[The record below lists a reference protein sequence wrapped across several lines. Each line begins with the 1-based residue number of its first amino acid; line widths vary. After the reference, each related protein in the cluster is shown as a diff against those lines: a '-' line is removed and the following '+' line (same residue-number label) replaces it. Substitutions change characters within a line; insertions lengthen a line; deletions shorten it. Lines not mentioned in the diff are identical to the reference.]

1 MLYFKK
7 AEDGV
12 HKYEV
17 TFDKNEVSLLLEEV
31 KSKCSTI
38 KHFEYDDVN
47 LPSLSE
53 RIYSQNQSGESEIR
67 FFSQKL
73 VGYREY
79 NDFYSQQEDV
89 YHYSYYEYTY
99 SPLVSIINGLLN
111 DSPMAIDKIFN
122 PENIHRFNFDHEID
136 NINNEINKIPNN
148 KIKEKMDKLNELN
161 DLLKFA
167 NLNSKQK
174 DEDEYYIRL
183 QGLIKFELVS
193 ILPYEIKEKYESF
206 YSRTLKKCK

>member
-17 TFDKNEVSLLLEEV
+17 SFDKNEVSSLLSEV

-38 KHFEYDDVN
+38 KHFEYDEVQ
-47 LPSLSE
+47 LPGLSE
-53 RIYSQNQSGESEIR
+53 RIYSQNQSDESEIR

-111 DSPMAIDKIFN
+111 DNSITSSDVLTNLYGPVPTIL
-122 PENIHRFNFDHEID
+122 EI
-136 NINNEINKIPNN
+136 
-148 KIKEKMDKLNELN
+148 LFS
-161 DLLKFA
+161 LLKF
-167 NLNSKQK
+167 S
-174 DEDEYYIRL
+174 
-183 QGLIKFELVS
+183 
-193 ILPYEIKEKYESF
+193 P
-206 YSRTLKKCK
+206 LK

>member
-7 AEDGV
+7 EEDGV

-17 TFDKNEVSLLLEEV
+17 SFDKNEVSSLLEEV
-31 KSKCSTI
+31 KTKCSTI
-38 KHFEYDDVN
+38 KRFEYEEVQ
-47 LPSLSE
+47 LPGLSE
-53 RIYSQNQSGESEIR
+53 RIYRQNQNDESEIR

-79 NDFYSQQEDV
+79 NDFYSPVEDV

-99 SPLVSIINGLLN
+99 SPLVSIINSLLN
-111 DSPMAIDKIFN
+111 DNSMVIDKIFN
-122 PENIHRFNFDHEID
+122 PENVHRFNFD
-136 NINNEINKIPNN
+136 NEIEIMKKEISKMPND
-148 KIKEKMDKLNELN
+148 KIKEKIDKLNELN

-167 NLNSKQK
+167 SLNSGQR
-174 DEDEYYIRL
+174 DEDEYYKGL
-183 QGLIKFELVS
+183 QSLIKFELVS
-193 ILPYEIKEKYESF
+193 ILPYEIKEKYETF

>member
-7 AEDGV
+7 EEDGV

-17 TFDKNEVSLLLEEV
+17 SFDKNEVSLLLEEV

-53 RIYSQNQSGESEIR
+53 RIYSQNQNDDGEIR
-67 FFSQKL
+67 FFNQKI

-99 SPLVSIINGLLN
+99 SPLVFIINGLLN
-111 DSPMAIDKIFN
+111 DNSIVIDKIFN

-193 ILPYEIKEKYESF
+193 FLPYEIKEKYESF

>member
-1 MLYFKK
+1 MIVKLNFYKK
-7 AEDGV
+7 I
-12 HKYEV
+12 
-17 TFDKNEVSLLLEEV
+17 F
-31 KSKCSTI
+31 
-38 KHFEYDDVN
+38 
-47 LPSLSE
+47 
-53 RIYSQNQSGESEIR
+53 
-67 FFSQKL
+67 
-73 VGYREY
+73 GYREY

-111 DSPMAIDKIFN
+111 DSPMVIDKIFN

-136 NINNEINKIPNN
+136 NMNNEINKISNN
-148 KIKEKMDKLNELN
+148 KIKEKIDKLNELN

-193 ILPYEIKEKYESF
+193 ILPYKIKEKYESF

>member
-7 AEDGV
+7 EEDGV

-17 TFDKNEVSLLLEEV
+17 SFDKNEVSSLLSEV
-31 KSKCSTI
+31 KTKCSTI
-38 KHFEYDDVN
+38 KHYEYEEVQ
-47 LPSLSE
+47 LPCLSE
-53 RIYSQNQSGESEIR
+53 RIYRQNQSDESEIR
-67 FFSQKL
+67 FFSKKI

-79 NDFYSQQEDV
+79 NDFYSPAEDV

-111 DSPMAIDKIFN
+111 DNPMVIDKIFN
-122 PENIHRFNFDHEID
+122 PENVHRFNFDNEIEIMKKEID
-136 NINNEINKIPNN
+136 KIPND
-148 KIKEKMDKLNELN
+148 KIKEKIDKLNELN

-167 NLNSKQK
+167 SLNSGQR
-174 DEDEYYIRL
+174 DEDEYYARL
-183 QGLIKFELVS
+183 QGFIKFELVS

>member
-1 MLYFKK
+1 MFYFKK

-17 TFDKNEVSLLLEEV
+17 SFDKNEVSLLLEEV

-53 RIYSQNQSGESEIR
+53 RIYSQNQSDESEIR

-79 NDFYSQQEDV
+79 NDFYSPVEDI

-111 DSPMAIDKIFN
+111 DNSIVIDKIFN
-122 PENIHRFNFDHEID
+122 PENVHRFNFDNEIEIMKKEID
-136 NINNEINKIPNN
+136 KIPND
-148 KIKEKMDKLNELN
+148 KIKEKIDKLNELN

-206 YSRTLKKCK
+206 YSRTIKKCK

>member
-7 AEDGV
+7 EEDGV

-53 RIYSQNQSGESEIR
+53 RIYSQNQSCESEIR

-79 NDFYSQQEDV
+79 NDFYSPVEDV

-99 SPLVSIINGLLN
+99 SPLVSIINGLLSEN
-111 DSPMAIDKIFN
+111 PIAIDKIFN
-122 PENIHRFNFDHEID
+122 PENVHRFNFDNEIEIMKKEID
-136 NINNEINKIPNN
+136 KIPND
-148 KIKEKMDKLNELN
+148 KVKEKIDKLNELN

-167 NLNSKQK
+167 SLNSRQK
-174 DEDEYYIRL
+174 DEDEYYTRL
-183 QGLIKFELVS
+183 QDLIKFELVS
-193 ILPYEIKEKYESF
+193 ILSYDIKEKYESF
-206 YSRTLKKCK
+206 YSKTLKKCK

>member
-79 NDFYSQQEDV
+79 NDFYSPVEEV

-193 ILPYEIKEKYESF
+193 ILPYEIKEKYEAF